1 MNSPDTAINI
11 AILLAAYLLGSIPT
25 AVIVCR
31 YMNINDPRQKGSGN
45 PGATNVLRVGN
56 KAAAVITLAGDM
68 CKGLIAICV
77 AQFILQDNAIA
88 PLWLALAVLAVL
100 SGHIWSVFLQFKGGK
115 GVATTVGA
123 CLALDWQLGLAQVT
137 CWLLLIWLL
146 KISALAALGMALL
159 TPLFTWLL
167 VPQWLTLSL
176 LISCILFAS
185 HHQNISQF
193 LKRISAYK

>member
-1 MNSPDTAINI
+1 MNSPDIAINI

-31 YMNINDPRQKGSGN
+31 CMHISDPRQKGSGN

-56 KAAAVITLAGDM
+56 KAAAVFTLTGDM
-68 CKGLIAICV
+68 FKGLTAIWL
-77 AQFILQDNAIA
+77 AQHLLTAGQITS
-88 PLWLALAVLAVL
+88 LWMALAVLAVL
-100 SGHIWSVFLQFKGGK
+100 AGHIWSVFLNFSGGK

-123 CLALDWQLGLAQVT
+123 CLALDWHLGLAQVL
-137 CWLLLIWLL
+137 CWLALIGLL

-159 TPLFTWLL
+159 TPVFAWILA
-167 VPQWLTLSL
+167 PQWLLLSL

-185 HHQNISQF
+185 HHRNISQL
-193 LKRISAYK
+193 LKKNNV